1 MPVAM
6 AKMLGSKMMSWG
18 GEADIFGEYP
28 VGTLADGDL
37 ALDGVGLA
45 ALVEGHDD
53 DGGAV
58 SPDDARLPDELV
70 LALLEGDGVDDAL
83 ALEALESGLDDVE
96 AGAVHHDGDAGDVG
110 LGGEEL
116 EVALHG
122 CLGVEHTFVH
132 VDVEDLCSVFD
143 LLHGRRSRLLRN
155 ARGG

>member
-1 MPVAM
+1 M

-18 GEADIFGEYP
+18 AKPTSLGEDA

-45 ALVEGHDD
+45 ALVECHDD
-53 DGGAV
+53 DGGPV

-70 LALLEGDGVDDAL
+70 LALLERDGVDDAL
-83 ALEALESGLDDVE
+83 ALEALESGFDDAE

-132 VDVEDLCSVFD
+132 VDVEDLCAVFD
-143 LLHGRRSRLLRN
+143 LLSR
-155 ARGG
+155 ATFTASS